1 MLSAR
6 KQVKII
12 SLGEVVTPDV
22 MKTIQAFTALI
33 AGKKQA
39 ANPLEIS
46 KSIGL
51 VLQQNMKLLNDFKIG
66 KLNEKDFTEQMI
78 DVLEKTTEVKLTLQE
93 FDHAWNAMNPK
104 FEQFEV
110 LLKQAVEYNSQPKQQ
125 VIFISFTN
133 PKDIKNLINEL
144 ESKKQNYRVVD
155 DQLVEICGIQLHTT
169 YATQQTK
176 AELIE
181 TTIKRLNT
189 KTPTQSTLANSMSN
203 VVSREQTKELEPV
216 DVKYIRGVND
226 IKDSLLKENFD
237 KTNQAVEKKAEEFF
251 VDTILWMKNEQPLS
265 DVLRDQQVSSKL
277 ISAAK
282 L

>member
-1 MLSAR
+1 MLLAR

-33 AGKKQA
+33 AGKKQS
-39 ANPLEIS
+39 ANPLEIG
-46 KSIGL
+46 KSIGR

-78 DVLEKTTEVKLTLQE
+78 DVLEKATEVKPTLQE

-104 FEQFEV
+104 FEQFET
-110 LLKQAVEYNSQPKQQ
+110 LLKQAVEYNSQPQQQ
-125 VIFISFTN
+125 VVFISYTN
-133 PKDIKNLINEL
+133 PIDTKNLIEL
-144 ESKKQNYRVVD
+144 ESKKQSYRVVD

-189 KTPTQSTLANSMSN
+189 KAPTQSPLASSMSN
-203 VVSREQTKELEPV
+203 VVGLEQTNEPV

-226 IKDSLLKENFD
+226 IKEPILKDDLD
-237 KTNQAVEKKAEEFF
+237 KTNQAVEEKAEGFF
-251 VDTILWMKNEQPLS
+251 VDTILWMKKEQSLS
-265 DVLRDQQVSSKL
+265 DVLRDQQVASKL